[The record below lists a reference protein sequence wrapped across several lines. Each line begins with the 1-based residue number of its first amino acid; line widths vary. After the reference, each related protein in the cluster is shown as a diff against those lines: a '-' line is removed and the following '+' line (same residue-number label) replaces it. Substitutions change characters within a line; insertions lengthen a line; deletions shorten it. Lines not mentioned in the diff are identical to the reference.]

1 MPHIVD
7 VSDVAER
14 SIVSHLS
21 AIDAAIFVMQ
31 YRNSIQ
37 TTPDNTKGFITFSR
51 DLLRRC
57 DTIILKER
65 IESFSK

>member
-37 TTPDNTKGFITFSR
+37 TTPDNTKDFNVLS
-51 DLLRRC
+51 
-57 DTIILKER
+57 
-65 IESFSK
+65 